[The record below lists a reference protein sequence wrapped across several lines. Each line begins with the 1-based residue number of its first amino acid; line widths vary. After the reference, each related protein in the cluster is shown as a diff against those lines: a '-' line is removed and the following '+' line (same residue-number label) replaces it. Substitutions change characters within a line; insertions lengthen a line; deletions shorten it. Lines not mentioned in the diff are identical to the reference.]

1 MLIALAGVLAVFAL
15 SASALAVRRRAL
27 LRTSA
32 AFPAVLE
39 GHGRPRERVIG
50 VYDETRLLFTG
61 RWMIRRERW
70 SVGRCDLQIDGL
82 RVAEDGRAV
91 LELDGG
97 RGSVTVVV
105 DPDDAGA
112 LRAWS
117 EAGPSAASSFWRR

>member
-27 LRTSA
+27 LRTSS

-70 SVGRCDLQIDGL
+70 SVGRCDLQIDRL
-82 RVAEDGRAV
+82 PVAEDGRAV

>member
-70 SVGRCDLQIDGL
+70 SVGRCDLQIL
-82 RVAEDGRAV
+82 S
-91 LELDGG
+91 LIHI
-97 RGSVTVVV
+97 
-105 DPDDAGA
+105 
-112 LRAWS
+112 
-117 EAGPSAASSFWRR
+117 

>member
-70 SVGRCDLQIDGL
+70 SVGRCDLQIDRL
-82 RVAEDGRAV
+82 PVAADGRAV

>member
-1 MLIALAGVLAVFAL
+1 MPEADGTDVWLAAW
-15 SASALAVRRRAL
+15 R
-27 LRTSA
+27 
-32 AFPAVLE
+32 
-39 GHGRPRERVIG
+39 
-50 VYDETRLLFTG
+50 
-61 RWMIRRERW
+61 MIRRRLWLIASLVTLICLLALPAILALPKLYHAE
-70 SVGRCDLQIDGL
+70 S
-82 RVAEDGRAV
+82 RVMVTASPALALAAEDGRAV

>member
-50 VYDETRLLFTG
+50 VYDETRLRFTG

-70 SVGRCDLQIDGL
+70 SVGRCDLQIDRL
-82 RVAEDGRAV
+82 PVAEDGRAV

>member
-1 MLIALAGVLAVFAL
+1 MLIALAGVLAVIVL

-27 LRTSA
+27 LRTTS

-50 VYDETRLLFTG
+50 VYDESCLRLTG
-61 RWMIRRERW
+61 RWMLVRERW
-70 SVGRCDLQIDGL
+70 RVERCDLQIERLPAAD
-82 RVAEDGRAV
+82 DGRAV
-91 LELDGG
+91 LELNGAA
-97 RGSVTVVV
+97 RPVTVVV

-117 EAGPSAASSFWRR
+117 EAGPSAASAFWRR

>member
-32 AFPAVLE
+32 AFSAVLQ

-70 SVGRCDLQIDGL
+70 SVGRCDLQIDRL
-82 RVAEDGRAV
+82 PVAEDGRAV